1 MSHLLCLHPELRF
14 GRNKDIRRGQDLETR
29 RAIYGWQRNFGM
41 QRLIILAVK
50 SIMCSIWHTEK
61 VLETF
66 LLLSEPVADC
76 CGEPKPSLKLLGT
89 SV

>member
-1 MSHLLCLHPELRF
+1 MSHLLCLDPELSF
-14 GRNKDIRRGQDLETR
+14 GRNKDIKRGQDLETR
-29 RAIYGWQRNFGM
+29 RANYGWQRNFGR

-50 SIMCSIWHTEK
+50 STTCSICHTEE

-66 LLLSEPVADC
+66 LLSEPVADC
-76 CGEPKPSLKLLGT
+76 CGEPKPPLKLLGT